1 MTRRQLISYA
11 FIALL
16 IFVAIQF
23 SIIFSP
29 FLESILWA
37 SLLCFGFYPLYSAM
51 SKHFPGRSNVC
62 ALISTL
68 LVFLLVFPPILIL
81 LFNLASE
88 AVDLYQ
94 SISDYVRTGRLEE
107 LINRIR
113 GWQPIQNAV
122 VHVQRWEPLKTRLA
136 EWMLTSSKAVANF
149 SVAQA
154 GKLTTNIIF
163 LALNLFVTFFMLFF
177 FFRDG
182 RRILDFIYQI
192 IPLEESTK
200 QLLFKQINGTL
211 SAVIRGQILTSL
223 IQSLIAGILFKCLGV
238 PGAILFGIA
247 TFFTS
252 LIPVLGTYSIWLPI
266 AVYLWATGHVTQAII
281 LVVFGIGVIGMID
294 NVLKPIFIG
303 EKTKL
308 PYFLLFFGIMGGL
321 KVYGIKGVIFA
332 PVVLSLFFALVKI
345 YREKFLLHNLSDSLP
360 PE

>member
-11 FIALL
+11 FVALL

-37 SLLCFGFYPLYSAM
+37 SVLCFGFYPLYTLLSRW
-51 SKHFPGRSNVC
+51 FPRKPNVC
-62 ALISTL
+62 ALIATL

-94 SISDYVRTGRLEE
+94 SVSDYVRTGKLEE

-113 GWQPIQNAV
+113 DWQPIQNMV
-122 VHVQRWEPLKTRLA
+122 VHVQRWEPVKERVA
-136 EWMLTSSKAVANF
+136 EWVLSSSKAVANF

-154 GKLTTNIIF
+154 GKFTTNIIF

-177 FFRDG
+177 FFRDAQK
-182 RRILDFIYQI
+182 ILAFIYQVL
-192 IPLEESTK
+192 PLEESTK
-200 QLLFKQINGTL
+200 QLLFNQINGTL

-223 IQSLIAGILFKCLGV
+223 IQALISGILFKLLGV

-252 LIPVLGTYSIWLPI
+252 MIPVLGTYTVWLPI
-266 AVYLWATGHVTQAII
+266 AIYLWVTQHMTQAVI
-281 LVVFGIGVIGMID
+281 LTVFGVGVIGLID
-294 NVLKPIFIG
+294 NILKPIFIG
-303 EKTKL
+303 ERTKL

-345 YREKFLLHNLSDSLP
+345 YREKFLLPQPGENTTSD
-360 PE
+360 